1 MPQLEK
7 TSGFRSDDDI
17 WWMFLMRMYHKA
29 AYGDYIAQSYLLYAA
44 DQLVEELGG
53 DGRAFKR
60 RVQEAH
66 EIGWPKP
73 KKGWPFPFEIE
84 IL

>member
-1 MPQLEK
+1 
-7 TSGFRSDDDI
+7 
-17 WWMFLMRMYHKA
+17 MFLVHMYRDA
-29 AYGDYIAQSYLLYAA
+29 AYGDYYAQSYLLYAA
-44 DQLVEELGG
+44 DQLVGEIGG
-53 DGRAFKR
+53 DGRTFKL

-84 IL
+84 M